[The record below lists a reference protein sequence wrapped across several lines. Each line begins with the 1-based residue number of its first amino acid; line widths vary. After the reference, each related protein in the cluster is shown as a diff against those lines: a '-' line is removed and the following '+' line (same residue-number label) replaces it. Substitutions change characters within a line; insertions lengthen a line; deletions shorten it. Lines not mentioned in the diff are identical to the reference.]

1 MILCDND
8 VVIIMSKV
16 INEQEEESE
25 VLLWEIDKLE
35 SLVGSV

>member
-8 VVIIMSKV
+8 AVIIMSKV